1 MMRRYIGRAHG
12 TRRKPKQRPKLLL
25 WQRNKEPFLW
35 ALAISAALLGLV
47 LIAVL
52 IFNPG
57 DNSSDGEKGSRPSS
71 GVTPTTETSP
81 PAL

>member
-12 TRRKPKQRPKLLL
+12 TRRKPKTKKYLLL
-25 WQRNKEPFLW
+25 WQRNKQPFYW
-35 ALAISAALLGLV
+35 AVAIAAAVLGLV

-57 DNSSDGEKGSRPSS
+57 DVRPDGEKGSQPSP
-71 GVTPTTETSP
+71 GVTPTGSP
-81 PAL
+81 SGL